1 MKFFIPTILIS
12 CLLSCNKQL
21 KYEDYNEDNFNE
33 VQGLIMSAV
42 PDGDPFNS
50 SSIKNI
56 RYQYNLDQSPPL
68 IGFENIDMFEAQRGY
83 PLIVL
88 VHKEDVSISFYGRVG
103 ILDSLNTKE
112 KYFLKKHFQEELEK
126 ME

>member
-1 MKFFIPTILIS
+1 M
-12 CLLSCNKQL
+12 
-21 KYEDYNEDNFNE
+21 KYEDYSEDDFNE

-42 PDGDPFNS
+42 PDGDPFNRS
-50 SSIKNI
+50 SVKNT
-56 RYQYNLDQSPPL
+56 RYQYHLDQTPPL

-103 ILDSLNTKE
+103 ILDSLNTRE
-112 KYFLKKHFQEELEK
+112 KSFLKKHFQEELEK

>member
-1 MKFFIPTILIS
+1 MKFFVPIILIS
-12 CLLSCNKQL
+12 CLFSCNRQL
-21 KYEDYNEDNFNE
+21 KYEDYNEDEFNE

-50 SSIKNI
+50 SSVKNI
-56 RYQYNLDQSPPL
+56 RYQYYLDQSPPL
-68 IGFENIDMFEAQRGY
+68 VGFENISMFEAQRGY

-88 VHKEDVSISFYGRVG
+88 VHKEDESISFYGRVG
-103 ILDSLNTKE
+103 ILDSLNASE
-112 KYFLKKHFQEELEK
+112 QSFLKRHFQKELKK

>member
-1 MKFFIPTILIS
+1 M
-12 CLLSCNKQL
+12 

-56 RYQYNLDQSPPL
+56 RYQYNLDKSPPL
-68 IGFENIDMFEAQRGY
+68 IGFENINMFEAQRGY

-88 VHKEDVSISFYGRVG
+88 VHKEDESISFYGRVG
-103 ILDSLNTKE
+103 ILDSLNGKE
-112 KYFLKKHFQEELEK
+112 KSFLKKHFQGELEK